1 MFAAGEDGNLEL
13 LTQGLAPK
21 CLMPMYGHAP
31 YLPTSSSTSG
41 SVCSGFNPYAEPY
54 HHAAKTT
61 HGIPIGAPIFQPS
74 AETPSSSSSATSHG
88 QESTDD
94 YPEIGGSTCWTPPMK
109 VA

>member
-31 YLPTSSSTSG
+31 YLLTSSSTSG
-41 SVCSGFNPYAEPY
+41 SACSGFNPYAEPY

-61 HGIPIGAPIFQPS
+61 HGIPIGAPIF
-74 AETPSSSSSATSHG
+74 
-88 QESTDD
+88 
-94 YPEIGGSTCWTPPMK
+94 
-109 VA
+109 